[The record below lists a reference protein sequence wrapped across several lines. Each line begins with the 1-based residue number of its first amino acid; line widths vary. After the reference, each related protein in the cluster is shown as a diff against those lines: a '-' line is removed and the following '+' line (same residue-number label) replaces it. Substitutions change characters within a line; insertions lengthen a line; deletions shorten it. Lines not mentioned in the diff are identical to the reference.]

1 MRDENPPADAAEKL
15 AKANMQAGWRDEFLD
30 MNKEA
35 DEHATTA
42 LKSAAGLHSAIAA
55 REGALDRAQRAAADI
70 GAAVA
75 KRLLNARLPV

>member
-1 MRDENPPADAAEKL
+1 
-15 AKANMQAGWRDEFLD
+15 

-42 LKSAAGLHSAIAA
+42 LKSEAGLHSAIAA
-55 REGALDRAQRAAADI
+55 REGALDRAQRASADI

-75 KRLLNARLPV
+75 KRLLNARLRGIPTSDGATTWDSMWIKKDT